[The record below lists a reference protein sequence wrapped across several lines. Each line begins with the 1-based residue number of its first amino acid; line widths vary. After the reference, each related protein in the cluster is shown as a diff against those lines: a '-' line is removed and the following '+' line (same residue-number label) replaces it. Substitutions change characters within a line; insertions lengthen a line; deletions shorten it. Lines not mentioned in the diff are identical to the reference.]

1 MSALAD
7 VWVPDT
13 TVAMLDRAV
22 RERPDTTA
30 LICGDEAL
38 NYREYGA
45 AVAAMAASLG
55 DVAGQHVVL
64 LLRNGIDIC
73 VATFAVQA
81 AGATSVA
88 LNPDYTPNELAPMFA
103 DARPVVTVTH
113 DDLVSKLE
121 GLGAGVIIQPFFE
134 RQREAPSSAAR
145 SAALA
150 GLADARRGLSLALE
164 DGRSDHPALVQF
176 TGGTTGRP
184 KGVVLTHRAI
194 ATNVAQREAV
204 LPTVFGN
211 ERVLCMMPLFH
222 SFAVAMGLHLAAYAA
237 GTLVILPRYRPDWV
251 IDAIAKHRITR
262 LPAGPTV
269 FASLLNYDGLTR
281 EAVAS
286 LRCAYSGSAPLPL
299 DTLTRWEALTGVP
312 IYEGYGQSEAGPIL
326 TYHGP
331 GMALKRASVGP
342 PLPGTEIE
350 VVGGAE
356 VGELR
361 ARGPQIMSHYLDQP
375 DATARAL
382 IRGWLHTG
390 DIGRIDADGYV
401 FIEDRAKDMAIVGGY
416 NVYPREIDE
425 VLAAQPA
432 IVEAAAIGVPDA
444 YRGEVIWAYVVGNID
459 EVGVREACAAALV
472 AYKHPSVVRFVD
484 ALPRTP
490 VGKIDKQALKAM
502 AAAELAGMRDVA

>member
-1 MSALAD
+1 MRTLTD
-7 VWVPDT
+7 VWVPET
-13 TVAMLDRAV
+13 TIAILDRAV
-22 RERPDTTA
+22 RERPDGIA
-30 LICGDEAL
+30 LVCGEEQL
-38 NYREYGA
+38 TYRDYGA
-45 AVAAMAASLG
+45 AVSAMAASLG
-55 DVAGQHVVL
+55 DVTGRHVVL

-88 LNPDYTPNELAPMFA
+88 LNPDYTPSELAPMFA
-103 DARPVVTVTH
+103 DTRPVVTITH
-113 DDLVSKLE
+113 ADLVAKVNE
-121 GLGAGVIIQPFFE
+121 LGAGRVVTLPT
-134 RQREAPSSAAR
+134 S
-145 SAALA
+145 L
-150 GLADARRGLSLALE
+150 DA
-164 DGRSDHPALVQF
+164 SDHPRDAPHTIDPQSPALVQF

-184 KGVVLTHRAI
+184 KGVVLTHRAV
-194 ATNVAQREAV
+194 ATNVVQRECV
-204 LPTVFGN
+204 LPTEFGD

-251 IDAIAKHRITR
+251 IDAIREHRITR

-281 EAVAS
+281 DASAS

-299 DTLTRWEALTGVP
+299 DTLKRWEALTGVP
-312 IYEGYGQSEAGPIL
+312 VYEGYGQSEAGPVL

-331 GMALKRASVGP
+331 GMTLKQASVGP
-342 PLPGTEIE
+342 PLPGTQIE

-361 ARGPQIMSHYLDQP
+361 ARGPQIMAHYLDQP
-375 DATARAL
+375 DATAAAL
-382 IRGWLHTG
+382 IDGWLHTG

-425 VLAAQPA
+425 VLAAHPD

-444 YRGEVIWAYVVGNID
+444 YRGEVIWTYVVGAID
-459 EVGVREACAAALV
+459 DAGVREACVAALV
-472 AYKHPSVVRFVD
+472 AYKHPSVVRIVA

-490 VGKIDKQALKAM
+490 VGKIDKQALKAL
-502 AAAELAGMRDVA
+502 AAAEITEVRNVA